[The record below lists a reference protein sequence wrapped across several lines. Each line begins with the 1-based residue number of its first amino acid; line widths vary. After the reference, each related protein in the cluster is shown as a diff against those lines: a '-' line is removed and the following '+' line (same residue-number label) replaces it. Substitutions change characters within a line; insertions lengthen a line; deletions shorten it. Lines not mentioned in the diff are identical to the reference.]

1 MNLKRIAAATTVFQI
16 CEENE
21 FLNVDNLVDCIDLY
35 QYLSEG
41 NMKSFEFVW
50 QKMQWDTDNEYFDA
64 EDVEEMR
71 EKFEN

>member
-1 MNLKRIAAATTVFQI
+1 
-16 CEENE
+16 
-21 FLNVDNLVDCIDLY
+21 
-35 QYLSEG
+35 
-41 NMKSFEFVW
+41 MKSFEFVW